1 MLSKEGEEREMMVEV
16 VPSFNCRLK
25 LQGGVATGTWA
36 STGASL
42 LLLSV
47 RYRRGMDECDD
58 ELGGK

>member
-1 MLSKEGEEREMMVEV
+1 MMVEV

-47 RYRRGMDECDD
+47 RYRRGEDECDD
-58 ELGGK
+58 ELDGK